1 MSTIALRGPVRVVVA
16 QHRWALWL
24 MGVLPVL
31 VIAVLVGTWLWTEH
45 VVDAFAASGC
55 SAMHTTPDC
64 GDTVDAYLDRQLWMQ
79 KVLAWSGL
87 LMMVLPAFVGI
98 FVAGPVIARE
108 LESGTYKLAWTQS
121 VTPARWLAA
130 KLAVPTVVTLASVS
144 VLSAVCAW
152 ARTRENA
159 IHEASPWY
167 FRETY
172 GSIGTVP
179 LGYALCMLA
188 LGALTGLLL
197 RRTVA
202 AMVVTVLAYVP
213 LVMVLN
219 RVRDGLWPT
228 ARLLGNDQ
236 AGGGAWFTDWG
247 MLTASGEAVRWTD
260 CRGSGAAADPTACMR
275 ELGGVT
281 GFRNYHPASHFWPL
295 QLVETGIL
303 LALAAL
309 AVAVAFRVLRRRH
322 G

>member
-1 MSTIALRGPVRVVVA
+1 MSAIALRGPVRVVVA

-31 VIAVLVGTWLWTEH
+31 ALAVLVGTWLWTEH

-55 SAMHTTPDC
+55 SVMHTTPDC

-79 KVLAWSGL
+79 KVLDWSGL
-87 LMMVLPAFVGI
+87 LMMVLPASVGI

-130 KLAVPTVVTLASVS
+130 KLAVPTVVTLVSVS

-159 IHEASPWY
+159 GHEASPWY
-167 FRETY
+167 FREMY

-188 LGALTGLLL
+188 LGTLTGLLL

-202 AMVVTVLAYVP
+202 AMVVTVLVYVP

-219 RVRDGLWPT
+219 HVRDSLWPT
-228 ARLLGNDQ
+228 VRLLGNGP
-236 AGGGAWFTDWG
+236 AGGGSWFIDSG
-247 MLTASGEAVRWTD
+247 MLTASGKAVRWTD
-260 CRGSGAAADPTACMR
+260 CRGSGAAAEPTACMR

-281 GFRNYHPASHFWPL
+281 SFVDYHPASHFWPL

-309 AVAVAFRVLRRRH
+309 AVALAFRVLRHRH

>member
-1 MSTIALRGPVRVVVA
+1 MSAIALRGPVRVVVR
-16 QHRWALWL
+16 QHRWALWI

-31 VIAVLVGTWLWTEH
+31 AIASLVGTWLWTEH
-45 VVDAFAASGC
+45 VVDTFAASGC
-55 SAMHTTPDC
+55 SVMHTTPDC
-64 GDTVDAYLDRQLWMQ
+64 GDTVDAYLDRQLWME
-79 KVLAWSGL
+79 KVLNWSGL
-87 LMMVLPAFVGI
+87 LMMVLPALVGI

-121 VTPARWLAA
+121 VTPARWLAT
-130 KLAVPTVVTLASVS
+130 KLAVPTAVTLVSVS
-144 VLSAVCAW
+144 VLSAVCDW

-159 IHEASPWY
+159 VHEASQWY
-167 FRETY
+167 SRETY
-172 GSIGTVP
+172 GSIGTAP
-179 LGYALCMLA
+179 LGYALFMLA
-188 LGALTGLLL
+188 LGALAGLLL

-219 RVRDGLWPT
+219 HVRDGLWPT
-228 ARLLGNDQ
+228 ARLLGNGPLGD
-236 AGGGAWFTDWG
+236 GSWLIDSG
-247 MLTASGEAVRWTD
+247 MLTGSGEAVRWTD
-260 CRGSGAAADPTACMR
+260 CRGSGEAVEPTTCMR

-281 GFRNYHPASHFWPL
+281 NFADYHPASHFWPL

-309 AVAVAFRVLRRRH
+309 AVTLAFRVLRRRH